1 LLKFNYSLH
10 FLSDERIFNYV
21 KDLLQ
26 VHLNRIYNNFL
37 KRLMDFT
44 LSFLALIVLSPVL
57 IIISILVRINLG
69 GPILFKQNRPG
80 KNEKIYTIYKFRTMI
95 NINNDNGDALPDK
108 DRLTKFGTFLRNTS
122 LDEIPELIN
131 VLKGDMSLV
140 GPRPQLVKDMIFMT
154 KDQRKRHQ
162 VRPGLTGL
170 AQIKGRNNL
179 SWEDKLNYDIEYVN
193 NIGLFND
200 LAIIFKTVF
209 LVLKR
214 EGIKQEGFET
224 AEDLGDYL
232 LRTNQITKEV
242 YKEKII
248 NLGDGRQ

>member
-108 DRLTKFGTFLRNTS
+108 DRLTKFGKFLRNTS

-224 AEDLGDYL
+224 AEDLADYL

-242 YKEKII
+242 YKEKLT
-248 NLGDGRQ
+248 NLNDGR